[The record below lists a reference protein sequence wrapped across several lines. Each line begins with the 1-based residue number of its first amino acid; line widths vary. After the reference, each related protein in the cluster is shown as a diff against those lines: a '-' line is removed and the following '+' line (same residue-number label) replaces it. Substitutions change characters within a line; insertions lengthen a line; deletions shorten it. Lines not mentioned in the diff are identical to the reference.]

1 MKIGIDA
8 SRANRKH
15 KSGVEWYSY
24 YIIRELAKLD
34 SKNEYILYTD
44 VPLEEGLAD
53 LTCDC
58 GAGEICSKEADGIV
72 DKNGIQKIKSPHN
85 NFRAKVLNWN
95 YNFLWTQG
103 RLSLEMIIRRPD
115 ILFVPSHTLPIIHP
129 RKSIVTIHDIGFVN
143 NTGFYSVDRMG
154 PEGNFF
160 RKFINSI
167 VRIFTLGKFGANTT
181 DYLFWSTKF
190 ALKKARTILTV
201 SNFTKKEIL
210 DFYGDK
216 VKNVEVVYNGYNN
229 NIYRKINDKEK
240 IQEVLDKYGITG
252 PYLFYVGRI
261 DKKKNIPE
269 LVQAF
274 AMMREQEKDIKHKL
288 VLVGNA
294 SFGFDEVMQ
303 LSEDYRL
310 EHELIVPGWVEEI
323 DMPYL
328 FNGAD
333 AFVFPSK
340 YEGFGIPLLQSMAC
354 GIPVAASWAAS
365 IPEITKKAALLFNP
379 NSVEDISQA
388 LIRIIKDDNL
398 RSELKDLGAE
408 RIKEFSWSKTAG
420 GILEI
425 LNKM

>member
-1 MKIGIDA
+1 MLIGIDA
-8 SRANRKH
+8 SRANRKY

-34 SKNEYILYTD
+34 SENEYILYTD
-44 VPLEEGLAD
+44 EPLREGLAD
-53 LTCDC
+53 LTCAFDV
-58 GAGEICSKEADGIV
+58 EDICSEETEGIFE
-72 DKNGIQKIKSPHN
+72 KNGLQRIKSPHN
-85 NFRAKVLNWN
+85 NFSAKVLKWN
-95 YNFLWTQG
+95 FNFLWTQG
-103 RLSLEMIIRRPD
+103 RLSLEMIFSRPD

-129 RKSIVTIHDIGFVN
+129 KKSIVTIHDIGFVN
-143 NTGFYSVDRMG
+143 NTGFYSRDRMG
-154 PEGNFF
+154 PESNLYK
-160 RKFINSI
+160 KFINVI

-190 ALKKARTILTV
+190 ALKKAKTVLTV
-201 SNFTKKEIL
+201 SKFTKKEII
-210 DFYGDK
+210 DIYGDK

-229 NIYRKINDKEK
+229 NIYKKIEDKEK
-240 IQEVLDKYGITG
+240 IQEVLDRYGITG

-269 LVQAF
+269 LVEAY
-274 AMMREQEKDIKHKL
+274 AIMREKDKNIKHKL
-288 VLVGNA
+288 VLVGSA
-294 SFGFDEVMQ
+294 SFGIDEVMQ

-310 EHELIVPGWVEEI
+310 ENDLIIPGWVEEV

-354 GIPVAASWAAS
+354 GIPIAASWAAS

-379 NSVEDISQA
+379 NSVEDMSGAIS
-388 LIRIIKDDNL
+388 RIINDEKL
-398 RSELKDLGAE
+398 RDELKKLGAE
-408 RIKEFSWSKTAG
+408 RVKKFSWSKTAG
-420 GILEI
+420 EI
-425 LNKM
+425 LKLLNKT

>member
-1 MKIGIDA
+1 MLIGIDA

-34 SKNEYILYTD
+34 SENEYILYTD
-44 VPLEEGLAD
+44 EPLREGLAD
-53 LTCDC
+53 LTCSCDL
-58 GAGEICSKEADGIV
+58 GQICEGTDRTI
-72 DKNGIQKIKSPHN
+72 DKKGFQKIKSPHN
-85 NFRAKVLNWN
+85 NFRAKVLKWDF
-95 YNFLWTQG
+95 NFLWTQG
-103 RLSLEMIIRRPD
+103 RLSLEMIFRRPD

-129 RKSIVTIHDIGFVN
+129 KKSIVTIHDIGFVN
-143 NTGFYSVDRMG
+143 NTGFYSRDKMG
-154 PEGNFF
+154 PDSNFYK
-160 RKFINSI
+160 KFINAI

-190 ALKKARTILTV
+190 ALKKAKVVLTV
-201 SNFTKKEIL
+201 SNFTKKEII
-210 DFYGDK
+210 DIYGDK
-216 VKNVEVVYNGYNN
+216 VKNLEVVYNGYNN
-229 NIYRKINDKEK
+229 NIYKKIDDKK
-240 IQEVLDKYGITG
+240 RIQETLDRCGING
-252 PYLFYVGRI
+252 PYIFYVGRI

-269 LVQAF
+269 LVEAF

-310 EHELIVPGWVEEI
+310 ENELILPGWVEEV

-340 YEGFGIPLLQSMAC
+340 YEGFGIPMLQSMAC

-379 NSVEDISQA
+379 NSVEDIKDA
-388 LIRIIKDDNL
+388 LIRIIKDEKL
-398 RSELKDLGAE
+398 RDELKNLGAE
-408 RIKEFSWSKTAG
+408 RVKNFSWRKTAG
-420 GILEI
+420 EILEI
-425 LNKM
+425 FKKM